1 MRYALPILNGR
12 IAPRPTSADTLLL
25 VDRETGGCH
34 TDQVPLEEPSTVD
47 VLGLLQECGADV
59 FVCCGID
66 RTARGEIA
74 AAGIEVMENVAC
86 SASEAIAAIGDQ
98 RLQSGFG
105 LYQDA
110 AVSSPGGAVSS
121 ALRAAADDRGRAAGP
136 VPECPVFGG
145 TFCPGADQCPVGGA
159 AVAEEGEW
167 AHTMLDATLDV
178 VLENERQLCRLSEV
192 VYFCL
197 EMKYRTI
204 GIAFCSDLEEPAR
217 IAATVLKRFFTVVG
231 VCCKT
236 GTGHPQK
243 ADPDGHVPRADAE
256 PPRPCNPLGQAKVLN
271 RARCDLVIVIG
282 LCVGAD
288 CVLTKAC
295 KAPVTTLF
303 VKDRVLA
310 NNPIGAVYSSRYLK
324 ETLRVRPSA

>member
-1 MRYALPILNGR
+1 MI
-12 IAPRPTSADTLLL
+12 
-25 VDRETGGCH
+25 
-34 TDQVPLEEPSTVD
+34 D
-47 VLGLLQECGADV
+47 VVALLQECGADV

-66 RTARGEIA
+66 RSGRREITGV
-74 AAGIEVMENVAC
+74 GIEVMENVAC

-98 RLQSGFG
+98 RLRSGFG

-110 AVSSPGGAVSS
+110 VVSRRGAAKSGVPP
-121 ALRAAADDRGRAAGP
+121 AADDDRGRTPGHVA
-136 VPECPVFGG
+136 ECLVFGG
-145 TFCPGADQCPVGGA
+145 KTCPGADQCPLGGM
-159 AVAEEGEW
+159 AVADEGGW
-167 AHTMLDATLDV
+167 AQTMLDATLDV
-178 VLENERQLCRLSEV
+178 VLEKERQLCRLSEV

-217 IAATVLKRFFTVVG
+217 IAATVLKRFFTVIG

-236 GTGHPQK
+236 GAGHPQR
-243 ADPDGHVPRADAE
+243 PDRSGTVLGPETE
-256 PPRPCNPLGQAKVLN
+256 PPRPCNPLGQARVLN

-282 LCVGAD
+282 LCVRAD

-324 ETLRVRPSA
+324 ETLRARPSPDETGL

>member
-1 MRYALPILNGR
+1 MAVTVRYALPILNGR
-12 IAPRPTSADTLLL
+12 VAPLPTSAETLLI
-25 VDRETGGCH
+25 VDRENGGCL
-34 TDQVPLEEPSTVD
+34 TDQVPLEDPTIVD
-47 VLGLLQECGADV
+47 ILALLRECGADV

-66 RTARGEIA
+66 RSARGDIA

-86 SASEAIAAIGDQ
+86 SAAEAIAAIGDQ

-110 AVSSPGGAVSS
+110 LVSRGSGAGSG
-121 ALRAAADDRGRAAGP
+121 AQAAAAGHAA
-136 VPECPVFGG
+136 ECLVFGG
-145 TFCPGADQCPVGGA
+145 ELCPGADHCPLGDA

-167 AHTMLDATLDV
+167 AHAMLEASLDV
-178 VLENERQLCRLSEV
+178 VLEQERQLCRLSEV

-197 EMKYRTI
+197 EMKYRTL

-243 ADPDGHVPRADAE
+243 S
-256 PPRPCNPLGQAKVLN
+256 PRPCNPLGQARVLN
-271 RARCDLVIVIG
+271 LARCDLVILIG

-310 NNPIGAVYSSRYLK
+310 NNPIGAVYSNRYLK
-324 ETLRVRPSA
+324 ETLRARPSA

>member
-25 VDRETGGCH
+25 VDRENAGCRS
-34 TDQVPLEEPSTVD
+34 DEVPLEEPSMVD
-47 VLGLLQECGADV
+47 VVALLQGYGADV

-66 RTARGEIA
+66 RSARSEIA

-98 RLQSGFG
+98 RLQPGFG

-110 AVSSPGGAVSS
+110 VGPRRGAAMSGTLPGAGH
-121 ALRAAADDRGRAAGP
+121 DGGR
-136 VPECPVFGG
+136 VPGHVAECLVFGG
-145 TFCPGADQCPVGGA
+145 KICPGADQCPLGG
-159 AVAEEGEW
+159 VAIADEGEW

-178 VLENERQLCRLSEV
+178 VLEKERQLCRLSEV

-197 EMKYRTI
+197 EMKYRTV

-217 IAATVLKRFFTVVG
+217 IAATVLKRFFTVIG

-236 GTGHPQK
+236 GTGHGQK
-243 ADPDGHVPRADAE
+243 PDRSGTVLRPE
-256 PPRPCNPLGQAKVLN
+256 TESPRPCNPLGQAKVLN

-324 ETLRVRPSA
+324 ETLRGRPSV

>member
-25 VDRETGGCH
+25 VDRENGGCR
-34 TDQVPLEEPSTVD
+34 TDQVPLEEPSMVE
-47 VLGLLQECGADV
+47 VLAVLQECSADV

-74 AAGIEVMENVAC
+74 GVGIEVMENVAC
-86 SASEAIAAIGDQ
+86 SASEAIAAIGEQ

-110 AVSSPGGAVSS
+110 VASRRAGAVSGV
-121 ALRAAADDRGRAAGP
+121 LPAADDDRSRMAGQT
-136 VPECPVFGG
+136 PECLVFGG
-145 TFCPGADQCPVGGA
+145 KFCPGADQCPLGGV
-159 AVAEEGEW
+159 AVAEEGDW

-178 VLENERQLCRLSEV
+178 VLEKERQLCRLSEV

-236 GTGHPQK
+236 GTSHPQK
-243 ADPDGHVPRADAE
+243 ADSGGTVPRADSE

-324 ETLRVRPSA
+324 ETLRARPSA